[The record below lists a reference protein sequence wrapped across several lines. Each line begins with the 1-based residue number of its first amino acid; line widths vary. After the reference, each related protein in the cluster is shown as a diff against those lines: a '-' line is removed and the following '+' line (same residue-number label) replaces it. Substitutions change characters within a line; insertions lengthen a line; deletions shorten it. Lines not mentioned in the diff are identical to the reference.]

1 MEGKCSLIENIDQLP
16 SYIKQFANDRDIVV
30 CLGAGD
36 ITKYANSLPIDLV
49 KIL

>member
-1 MEGKCSLIENIDQLP
+1 MDNLAEYVK
-16 SYIKQFANDRDIVV
+16 ANADDGDLVI

-36 ITKYANSLPIDLV
+36 ITKYANLLPKQLA